1 MKRLVTIKNLEG
13 MTHSE
18 LVRVWRDLYEEE
30 PPRRMSAVLL
40 RRILAYET
48 QVLLHGALPQRDVQR
63 LKKLVS
69 DKCRPAAQ
77 GLAAGGRLIREWNG
91 ETHTVEV
98 LEKGFVWRGRTY
110 RSLSAIAE
118 AITGVRWSGP
128 RFFGLKSPKQ

>member
-1 MKRLVTIKNLEG
+1 MAHAQLA
-13 MTHSE
+13 S
-18 LVRVWRDLYEEE
+18 VWREMYGDE

-48 QVLLHGALPQRDVQR
+48 QVRAHGGASKRVRQKLL
-63 LKKLVS
+63 
-69 DKCRPAAQ
+69 KCAEDRGRPTAP

-98 LEKGFVWRGRTY
+98 LEKGFTWRGRTY

-128 RFFGLKSPKQ
+128 RFFGLKGARS

>member
-1 MKRLVTIKNLEG
+1 MKRLVTIKSLED
-13 MTHSE
+13 MAHSE
-18 LVRVWRDLYEEE
+18 LTKVWRELHEEE

-40 RRILAYET
+40 RRILAHEA
-48 QVLLHGALPQRDVQR
+48 QVLLHGALPRRDVHR
-63 LKKLVS
+63 LKKLTR
-69 DKCRPAAQ
+69 DTCRPAAP

-128 RFFGLKSPKQ
+128 RFFGLKSTKQ